1 MNVELFAAFLLAALV
16 IQFTPGP
23 GMLFI
28 ITQGL
33 TGGSR
38 AGRVAACGA
47 ASGMLVH
54 TCAVVLGLAAVRRAA
69 PMAMDLLRS
78 RALPTCCGWRYGRSV
93 RPSSPQVSRA
103 SRCRIGSVPCSCAA
117 SSITWPIRRSC
128 SST

>member
-28 ITQGL
+28 IAQGL

-38 AGRVAACGA
+38 AGRAAACGA

-54 TCAVVLGLAAVRRAA
+54 TCAVVLGLAAVLRAA
-69 PMAMDLLRS
+69 L
-78 RALPTCCGWRYGRSV
+78 ALVTW
-93 RPSSPQVSRA
+93 
-103 SRCRIGSVPCSCAA
+103 AA
-117 SSITWPIRRSC
+117 SWWAQGLNTPDRGMLSMLAEARTLDDLYPLG
-128 SST
+128 T

>member
-28 ITQGL
+28 IAQEL

-38 AGRVAACGA
+38 AGRAAACGA

-54 TCAVVLGLAAVRRAA
+54 TCAVVLGSAAVLRAA
-69 PMAMDLLRS
+69 PMAMDPAQVRGCCLPVVVGATVAPYVRARPGCPGPPDAGS
-78 RALPTCCGWRYGRSV
+78 RT
-93 RPSSPQVSRA
+93 
-103 SRCRIGSVPCSCAA
+103 
-117 SSITWPIRRSC
+117 
-128 SST
+128 